1 MIDAAYDAC
10 ALKHRIVFKLVH
22 YFNGE
27 VITLFV
33 MSTLVHNLEAT
44 EAHFLSCDQGTREC
58 AINERCSVQ
67 DHGVGFWIH
76 CVNNKLTSVRSHQE
90 R

>member
-33 MSTLVHNLEAT
+33 MSTLVHNLEV
-44 EAHFLSCDQGTREC
+44 HGSSLSE
-58 AINERCSVQ
+58 
-67 DHGVGFWIH
+67 
-76 CVNNKLTSVRSHQE
+76 L
-90 R
+90 